1 MIQAR
6 NVSALVV
13 GSSTLFFACASGAP
27 LERVVLLQPVRE
39 VTNDPGYSDSE
50 PAPSPDG
57 KLIVFSR
64 GQMNGRMPRRIW
76 SVAVDGGQPK
86 PVTPAGFERNCTRP
100 SWSRDGRWLAF
111 RGAPSEVNGRARGGI
126 WMMPSAGGS
135 PREVSRDPL
144 ADDYY
149 PQWFPEGRR
158 LAVLRDVPGHDSD
171 VWILA
176 LDGDTQRVTTHPAFD
191 GKPTISP
198 DGTQLAFPSD
208 RDGTRNI
215 WIVPVGEPDETARQL
230 TFDGG
235 RGPAWSPDGE
245 WIAYGCPTT
254 SSRYALC
261 LTLVR
266 GGDVVQ
272 VTDGNAN
279 DFNPEWGPDGTWVAV
294 GREAA
299 DGRGVIAIVGVAA
312 VVQSSGRYGSK
323 TEGTKCDSSSSLP
336 GSSCG

>member
-6 NVSALVV
+6 NVSRMAVC
-13 GSSTLFFACASGAP
+13 GSMLLFACATGAP
-27 LERVVLLQPVRE
+27 LARVVLLQPVRE
-39 VTNDPGYSDSE
+39 VTNDPHYSDSE

-57 KLIVFSR
+57 NLIIFSR
-64 GQMNGRMPRRIW
+64 GETNGRTFRRIW
-76 SVAVDGGQPK
+76 SVAVDGGEPT
-86 PVTPAGFERNCTRP
+86 PVTPAEFERNCTRP

-111 RGAPSEVNGRARGGI
+111 RAARPEVNGQSRGGI
-126 WMMPSAGGS
+126 WIMPSTGGS
-135 PREVSRDPL
+135 PREVSKDPV

-149 PQWFPEGRR
+149 PQWFPDGRR

-171 VWILA
+171 VWIVA
-176 LDGDTQRVTTHPAFD
+176 LDGDAQRVTTHRAFD

-215 WIVPVGEPDETARQL
+215 WIVRVGEPDEAARQL

-235 RGPAWSPDGE
+235 RGPTWSPDGE
-245 WIAYGCPTT
+245 SIAYGCPT
-254 SSRYALC
+254 SQSRYALC
-261 LTLVR
+261 LTEIRR
-266 GGDVVQ
+266 GVVVQ

-279 DFNPEWGPDGTWVAV
+279 DFNPEWGPDGTWIVV

-299 DGRGVIAIVGVAA
+299 DGRGIIAIVDLAA
-312 VVQSSGRYGSK
+312 VVQSIRR
-323 TEGTKCDSSSSLP
+323 
-336 GSSCG
+336 